1 MHDARSVGRGFRA
14 VYAARNDTVT
24 RLSRM
29 SSLCPR
35 TAAVSAAD
43 VAASRRHGWVG
54 ECAPSAARAR
64 RPRVSRRDACAKVSH
79 GKGEAEDEVSSKR
92 KPFEEGP
99 AGPKPDRQ
107 RWPPAE
113 SECCI
118 AEGDLRGEAYT
129 ASR

>member
-1 MHDARSVGRGFRA
+1 MLPLGPAGTRA
-14 VYAARNDTVT
+14 SKKTVD
-24 RLSRM
+24 LSRTHA
-29 SSLCPR
+29 LRPR
-35 TAAVSAAD
+35 TAGVSPAD
-43 VAASRRHGWVG
+43 ARASRPR
-54 ECAPSAARAR
+54 RAR
-64 RPRVSRRDACAKVSH
+64 GTLPHPPVVARRRHVSRRDACAKVSH